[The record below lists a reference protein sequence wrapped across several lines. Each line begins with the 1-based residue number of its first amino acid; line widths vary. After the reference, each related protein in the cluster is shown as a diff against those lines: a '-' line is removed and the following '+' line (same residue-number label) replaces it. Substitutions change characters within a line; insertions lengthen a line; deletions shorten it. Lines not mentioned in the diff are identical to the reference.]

1 MLDGLLRHAQP
12 HLRLVMAARWD
23 PLLPLHRLALD
34 GSLVNLRAGDLAFTL
49 DDVVALMDRCG
60 HLSRLSHRDVQLLHE
75 RTEGWVAGLRLA
87 AASMEGEPDIHGF
100 VRDLAGEDHSLAGY
114 LMSEVLA
121 RQPEDRRRFMLDTSI
136 VDELTEGL
144 AADLTER
151 DDAAAVLADL
161 ERTNSFVSAVGSRR
175 QSVQVPPLV
184 RRAPA
189 VRGEAVDARACAGAA
204 TPRSTVVPRPRRSL
218 RSHAAGD
225 GVARLVAGGRRADEA
240 RVPP

>member
-1 MLDGLLRHAQP
+1 
-12 HLRLVMAARWD
+12 
-23 PLLPLHRLALD
+23 
-34 GSLVNLRAGDLAFTL
+34 
-49 DDVVALMDRCG
+49 MDKCG

-136 VDELTEGL
+136 VDELTDGL

-151 DDAAAVLADL
+151 DDAAAV
-161 ERTNSFVSAVGSRR
+161 
-175 QSVQVPPLV
+175 
-184 RRAPA
+184 
-189 VRGEAVDARACAGAA
+189 AC
-204 TPRSTVVPRPRRSL
+204 RRSNGRTASCPPWGPGTIGTSTTPCSPTSCGTR
-218 RSHAAGD
+218 RSC
-225 GVARLVAGGRRADEA
+225 
-240 RVPP
+240 